1 MFLNIF
7 PFSSI
12 VSFLGFFAFL
22 VLLVSLIPA
31 SHTMLFRQVS
41 LAVSFLPLF
50 WSVALW
56 LSFDASGQTFQF
68 LSYSERLHLSFGVDS
83 VGLTLVI
90 LTAALFP
97 LCLLLMRTNTGVITF
112 LGLEV
117 VILGALL
124 VLDLL
129 GFYIL
134 FEASLILLFLLIAR
148 TPYGSLDAAYKIVL
162 YTMAGSLI
170 FLPMIFL
177 LYSECGSTNLL
188 VLTVAWGPHALDG
201 VWPTSSVCEPNP
213 LDIKAELSSLGA
225 PLGKAQWGN
234 RVWGPQQGEGYVE
247 TLSTS
252 NTLLTLDRQMLVGWG
267 LFTVFAIKI
276 PLMPFHLWLPEAHV
290 AAPTAGSVLLA
301 GVLLKLGSLGFL
313 RYMLPIVPAF
323 TVAIFP
329 LIACICLASF
339 VFSTLSTIRQ
349 IDLKKVVAYSSI
361 GHMAMLSL
369 AVFSFSEHSTFA
381 ATYLMIAHG
390 IVSPG
395 LFLLV
400 GLLYER
406 AHTKFI
412 HYFTGLG
419 LLMPVFSIVFFLL
432 TCANL
437 SFPLFPNFI
446 AEMLCLV
453 SLFAVHEV
461 YAFLFTVAQVLG
473 ATYAFYTFNR
483 VVHGIIIT
491 STNKK
496 DTLTYCDFSRKEV
509 GLLLPFMVGVFW
521 LGLKPM
527 F

>member
-83 VGLTLVI
+83 VGLSLVI

-97 LCLLLMRTNTGVITF
+97 LCLVLMRTNTGVITF

-188 VLTVAWGPHALDG
+188 VLTVAQG
-201 VWPTSSVCEPNP
+201 SV
-213 LDIKAELSSLGA
+213 D
-225 PLGKAQWGN
+225 
-234 RVWGPQQGEGYVE
+234 

-252 NTLLTLDRQMLVGWG
+252 VGNSLLTLDRQMLVGWG

-329 LIACICLASF
+329 LIACICMASF

-412 HYFTGLG
+412 HYFSGLG

-461 YAFLFTVAQVLG
+461 YAFVFTVAQVLG

-491 STNKK
+491 STNNSS
-496 DTLTYCDFSRKEV
+496 TVGGPQEGAYCDLSRKEV